1 MDILNVIQLYAFY
14 KRFTLDSKT
23 QKAENKRM
31 EKIDHSNSK
40 QKRTGVAILSD
51 KIDFKAKIVTRAK
64 KGIL

>member
-1 MDILNVIQLYAFY
+1 MIF
-14 KRFTLDSKT
+14 
-23 QKAENKRM
+23 
-31 EKIDHSNSK
+31 HSNSK